1 MTDAADIQ
9 RLLDTHM
16 RRLQKL
22 KEQQAHQGINTDP
35 QIVIEIEDIEAT
47 IDGLRAALAELGGAP
62 MTPVLEGQGAT
73 PARPPGQL
81 NQGIIVSGGTLNS
94 NQLAVGPGSQAIQV
108 THVGAGGARAEA
120 EERVGRSAAE
130 LLRALDQQ
138 ASTVEDYG
146 EVAQAIRQVVEEA
159 RKAQPS
165 KLALRSQL
173 SGIKGAVGTKANLA
187 SELLALQSAV
197 EALLGLLKG

>member
-1 MTDAADIQ
+1 MTGAADTQ
-9 RLLDTHM
+9 RLLEQHM

-22 KEQQAHQGINTDP
+22 KEQQALLGIDADP
-35 QIVIEIEDIEAT
+35 RIAIEIEDIEAT

-62 MTPVLEGQGAT
+62 AAPALEGQGASR
-73 PARPPGQL
+73 AGAPGQS
-81 NQGIIVSGGTLNS
+81 NQGIIVTGGTLNA
-94 NQLAVGPGSQAIQV
+94 NQLAVGPGSRAIQV
-108 THVGAGGARAEA
+108 THAGARDSRAEA

-146 EVAQAIRQVVEEA
+146 ELSQAIRQVVEEA

-173 SGIKGAVGTKANLA
+173 SGISGAVGAEANLA

-197 EALLGLLKG
+197 EALIGLLKG